1 MEFLS
6 FILKATVLIF
16 ASNYLFNNS
25 IPSKKYEDSILHKKK
40 TKQKT
45 KLLKF
50 MYLPKASSHTVSLTL
65 QIVLVYYLI
74 LNSL

>member
-16 ASNYLFNNS
+16 ACNYLFNNS

-40 TKQKT
+40 NETK
-45 KLLKF
+45 
-50 MYLPKASSHTVSLTL
+50 
-65 QIVLVYYLI
+65 
-74 LNSL
+74 N

>member
-40 TKQKT
+40 TKQKLSFLSLCIYP
-45 KLLKF
+45 KL
-50 MYLPKASSHTVSLTL
+50 HLTL
-65 QIVLVYYLI
+65 YP
-74 LNSL
+74 SHCR

>member
-25 IPSKKYEDSILHKKK
+25 IPSKKMKILYYIKKKK
-40 TKQKT
+40 TKQKLSFLSLCIYP
-45 KLLKF
+45 KL
-50 MYLPKASSHTVSLTL
+50 HLTL
-65 QIVLVYYLI
+65 YP
-74 LNSL
+74 SHCR